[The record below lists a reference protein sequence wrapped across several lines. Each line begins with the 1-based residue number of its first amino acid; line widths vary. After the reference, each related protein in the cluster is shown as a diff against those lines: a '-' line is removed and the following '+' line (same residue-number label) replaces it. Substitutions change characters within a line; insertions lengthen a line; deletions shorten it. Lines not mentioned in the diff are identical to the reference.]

1 MNKAITGAP
10 TSFVYMFGPWAV
22 VARRGRASSGAIGL
36 LRFLV
41 RRLATLVV
49 TLLVSSFVIYGSLYL
64 APGNPIATLTGGRT
78 PPPEAIA
85 ILEHRYHLDEPFL
98 VRYWLG

>member
-1 MNKAITGAP
+1 M
-10 TSFVYMFGPWAV
+10 
-22 VARRGRASSGAIGL
+22 

-64 APGNPIATLTGGRT
+64 APGNPISTLTGGRT
-78 PPPEAIA
+78 PTPEAIA
-85 ILEHRYHLDEPFL
+85 VLEHRYHLDEPFL
-98 VRYWLG
+98 VRTGCG